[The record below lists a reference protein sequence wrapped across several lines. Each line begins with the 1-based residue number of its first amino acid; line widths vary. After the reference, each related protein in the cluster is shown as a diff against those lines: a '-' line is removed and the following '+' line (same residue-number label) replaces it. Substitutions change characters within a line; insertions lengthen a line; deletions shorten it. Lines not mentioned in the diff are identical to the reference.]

1 MRVDE
6 GGRKEESPCFDDA
19 MLVRIDLLP
28 DLGDDAVVDPHVE
41 RRIDALDRIDDSS
54 PANDDVRSPP
64 LLDPEHQATSAAASA
79 RTPTGPVST
88 S

>member
-6 GGRKEESPCFDDA
+6 GRREEKSPCLDDVV
-19 MLVRIDLLP
+19 LVRVDLLR
-28 DLGDDAVVDPHVE
+28 DVGDHAVVDSHVE
-41 RRIDALDRIDDSS
+41 RRIDALDRVDDARS
-54 PANDDVRSPP
+54 ANDDVRSPP
-64 LLDPEHQATSAAASA
+64 LLDPEHHATSAAASA